1 MSKALRIF
9 QGKFGRVALL
19 DMDAVLINH
28 AHPHCHVLIKSSGAD
43 TFFAV
48 RDQLCPLR
56 DDTAVLIN
64 AWEPHSYAHQPG
76 APPSIILALY
86 IEPRWLADMQ
96 KEFTASARPGFFPHS
111 CGELSPRIR
120 RLADRMTDELLF
132 NEDAGPAH
140 EELLFDLMIAVIER
154 FSEWR
159 SLIATRRTARLP
171 ASDYRIRKAV
181 AHMRESLGSESLDP
195 EGSSRE
201 FNIEEVARSAGLSRA
216 HLFRLFQSTLGI
228 TPALY
233 FNVLRMEAAF
243 DDLADAEHSITD
255 ISGRLGFAA
264 PSHFTRFFRHN
275 QGVTPTE
282 YRRVV
287 NLIAEPGSAP
297 GAGPSAGP
305 IRVTP
310 WKTGSSDPE

>member
-1 MSKALRIF
+1 
-9 QGKFGRVALL
+9 
-19 DMDAVLINH
+19 
-28 AHPHCHVLIKSSGAD
+28 
-43 TFFAV
+43 
-48 RDQLCPLR
+48 LR

-64 AWEPHSYAHQPG
+64 AWEPHFYAHQPG
-76 APPSIILALY
+76 APPTIILALY
-86 IEPRWLADMQ
+86 VEPRWLADMQ
-96 KEFTASARPGFFPHS
+96 KEFTASARPGFFPQS
-111 CGELSPRIR
+111 CGELNPRIR
-120 RLADRMTDELLF
+120 RLADRMAEELLF
-132 NEDAGPAH
+132 NEDAGPGH

-159 SLIATRRTARLP
+159 SLIATWRTTHIP
-171 ASDYRIRKAV
+171 ASDYRVRKAV
-181 AHMRESLGSESLDP
+181 TYMRESLG
-195 EGSSRE
+195 GE
-201 FNIEEVARSAGLSRA
+201 FDVEEVARSAGLSRA

-243 DDLADAEHSITD
+243 GDLADAEHSITD

-287 NLIAEPGSAP
+287 NLINEARSPHDAGLVMPGS
-297 GAGPSAGP
+297 
-305 IRVTP
+305 
-310 WKTGSSDPE
+310 WKTDPRNVK

>member
-120 RLADRMTDELLF
+120 RLADRMADELLF

-159 SLIATRRTARLP
+159 SLIATWRTTRLP

-181 AHMRESLGSESLDP
+181 AHMRESLGRESLDP
-195 EGSSRE
+195 RVRAGSSTSKRWRDPPACRGRTCSG
-201 FNIEEVARSAGLSRA
+201 FSKAPWASPRRSTSMCSGWRPPSATLPTRSTPSPISPAGS
-216 HLFRLFQSTLGI
+216 
-228 TPALY
+228 
-233 FNVLRMEAAF
+233 
-243 DDLADAEHSITD
+243 
-255 ISGRLGFAA
+255 GFAA

-287 NLIAEPGSAP
+287 NLIAEAGSAP
-297 GAGPSAGP
+297 TIAGLVMAGPGKPVPA
-305 IRVTP
+305 T
-310 WKTGSSDPE
+310 

>member
-56 DDTAVLIN
+56 DDSAVLIN

-120 RLADRMTDELLF
+120 RLADRMADELLF

-159 SLIATRRTARLP
+159 SLIATRRTTHLP

-181 AHMRESLGSESLDP
+181 AHMRESLRRETMGLDDP
-195 EGSSRE
+195 GNE
-201 FNIEEVARSAGLSRA
+201 FNVEEVARSAGLSRA

-243 DDLADAEHSITD
+243 GDLADAEHSITD
-255 ISGRLGFAA
+255 ISARLGFAA

-287 NLIAEPGSAP
+287 NLIADAGSPPDPGRGMAASRK
-297 GAGPSAGP
+297 AGTGEAG
-305 IRVTP
+305 
-310 WKTGSSDPE
+310 